1 MIYTISNI
9 KEDIKTLSA
18 KQFYIKYLLRSDNWY
33 FENIL
38 DYHNNDLIHT
48 IDDFKCIISDNLKI
62 NLNCI
67 SMVGSGKIGYSL
79 APIEEKLYRQ
89 FNNDEQ
95 QGKLSDLDIAIVSS
109 ELFNKYWYLLR
120 HSFSP
125 VYSAYYKYIPT
136 EIYRGYINEKYL
148 SNIPN
153 CRKEWIAQSSASKK
167 ALTANLFIKHQIT
180 YRLYRNWEDVEHYHI
195 QSIVQI
201 QNNKLK
207 TYINPQNHGG
217 CANGINV

>member
-1 MIYTISNI
+1 MIYTIDNI

-38 DYHNNDLIHT
+38 EYHDANLIHA
-48 IDDFKCIISDNLKI
+48 IDDFKCIISDNLKV

-79 APIEEKLYRQ
+79 TPTTEKLYKQ

-95 QGKLSDLDIAIVSS
+95 KGILSDLDIAIVSS

-120 HSFSP
+120 HSYKP
-125 VYSAYYKYIPT
+125 VYSAYYERIPK

-148 SNIPN
+148 SNIQN
-153 CRKEWIAQSSASKK
+153 CRKEWLTQSSDSKK
-167 ALTANLFIKHQIT
+167 SLTTNLYIEHEIT
-180 YRLYRNWEDVEHYHI
+180 YRLYRSWEDFENYH
-195 QSIVQI
+195 VQAI
-201 QNNKLK
+201 NKIKNNKLK
-207 TYINPQNHGG
+207 TYNK
-217 CANGINV
+217 